1 MIRGVWIIRDNELI
15 PKHLAPPLNRKFADG
30 PMVISDCMD
39 STMNHA
45 DGRRYDSKR
54 AYQKAVRAA
63 GCEIVGNETQ
73 RPPPQWEPD
82 DPGEDIKA
90 AFEIVESRTPTK
102 AKRKKRKTA

>member
-1 MIRGVWIIRDNELI
+1 MSRGVWVIRDGNLI
-15 PKHLAPPLNRKFADG
+15 PKHLAPPLNRQFGSG

-39 STMNHA
+39 STLNHA

-73 RPPPQWEPD
+73 KLPPAWEPD
-82 DPGEDIKA
+82 DPGADIA
-90 AFEIVESRTPTK
+90 AAVNFVESRMPK
-102 AKRKKRKTA
+102 AKRKRKIAK